1 MDNIQTFSRKIFTL
15 APGVH
20 INRLQATLSDHIMKQ
35 SLFILLFSLMALSL
49 AAQPAV
55 NEQGL
60 YLDENNDPFTGIFK
74 EEYSDGQ
81 IKLEIEFKEGL
92 LDGKYTLWFENGQVN
107 EVRFYK
113 AGLKE
118 KIWRTYNKQGIEI
131 AEAGFL
137 NNQKHGKWLIWDDTG
152 SLRYDMYFRE
162 GKRSGVWKIYN
173 EKGEI
178 ISSKD
183 YDEEVP

>member
-1 MDNIQTFSRKIFTL
+1 MDNIQTFSHKIITL
-15 APGVH
+15 APRVH
-20 INRLQATLSDHIMKQ
+20 INRLQAPLSYHIMKQ

-49 AAQPAV
+49 TAQPVV

-60 YLDENNDPFTGIFK
+60 YLDETYQPFTGVYK
-74 EEYSDGQ
+74 EFYPDGQ
-81 IKLEIEFKEGL
+81 AKLEIDFKEGL
-92 LDGKYTLWFENGQVN
+92 LDGNYTLWFENDQIN
-107 EVRFYK
+107 EIRFFK

-118 KIWRTYNKQGIEI
+118 NTWRTYNRQGIKI

-162 GKRSGVWKIYN
+162 GKRSGIWKIYN
-173 EKGEI
+173 ESGEI

-183 YDEEVP
+183 YDKEVP